1 SDNEIALIKEI
12 SKFDIHVEDSAVNV
26 SPKSLARY
34 AYSLAAQFNSFYEK
48 VPVLH
53 EKNADLVNARLA
65 LVQAFVLVTR
75 NALNLLGID
84 ALEKM

>member
-1 SDNEIALIKEI
+1 LIKEI
-12 SKFDIHVEDSAVNV
+12 SKFDIHVEDSATNI
-26 SPKSLARY
+26 SPKAIARY
-34 AYSLAAQFNSFYEK
+34 AYSLSAQFNAFYEK

-53 EKNADLVNARLA
+53 EKNVDLVNARLA
-65 LVQAFVLVTR
+65 LVQAFVLVIR